1 MDVWCPYSA
10 STLDGCKYFFTI
22 VDDATRE
29 TWVYLMKTKS
39 DVQSLVTSFYNMV
52 VTQFKVKIKQIR
64 TDNALEFNMS
74 NFFSSN
80 GIIHQQSCVYT
91 PQHNSIMERKH

>member
-1 MDVWCPYSA
+1 M
-10 STLDGCKYFFTI
+10 TI
-22 VDDATRE
+22 VDDATRA

-52 VTQFKVKIKQIR
+52 VTPFNVKIKQIR

-80 GIIHQQSCVYT
+80 GIL
-91 PQHNSIMERKH
+91 HNRILLWKESINTFFLFLGLYNFSLVSLFTFGGNVF